1 MKAVYFRE
9 LKSYFYTMTGWLF
22 TAVFLALSSL
32 VFFLNNILPRSS
44 EFASFFS
51 MMSYVWMLLTPV
63 LVMRLMAGE
72 KRQNTD
78 SLLRSAPLPL
88 SSVVA
93 GKYLA
98 ACTVLLIALVIS
110 LFYPLML
117 SGYARVY
124 PAEVLTGY
132 AGFFLQGCA
141 FIALDLMVTT
151 NMKNTVSAA
160 ALAFGVNL
168 FVWLA
173 SLLAASAS
181 VSPLLARAV
190 AFISLYDRL
199 VPFLSAQF
207 SPANTLFYLLFS
219 LCMLSLSVLMAHTAR
234 SRRT

>member
-1 MKAVYFRE
+1 VKAVYFRE

-219 LCMLSLSVLMAHTAR
+219 ISMLSLSVLMAHTAR
-234 SRRT
+234 SRRS

>member
-9 LKSYFYTMTGWLF
+9 IKSYFYTMTGWLF

-219 LCMLSLSVLMAHTAR
+219 ISMLSLSVLMAHTAR
-234 SRRT
+234 SRRS

>member
-78 SLLRSAPLPL
+78 SLLRSAPLPI

-117 SGYARVY
+117 SGYSRVY

-151 NMKNTVSAA
+151 NIKNTVSAA

-168 FVWLA
+168 FVWLI

-219 LCMLSLSVLMAHTAR
+219 ISMLSLSVLMAHTAR
-234 SRRT
+234 SRRS

>member
-219 LCMLSLSVLMAHTAR
+219 ISMLSLSVLMAHTAR
-234 SRRT
+234 SRRS